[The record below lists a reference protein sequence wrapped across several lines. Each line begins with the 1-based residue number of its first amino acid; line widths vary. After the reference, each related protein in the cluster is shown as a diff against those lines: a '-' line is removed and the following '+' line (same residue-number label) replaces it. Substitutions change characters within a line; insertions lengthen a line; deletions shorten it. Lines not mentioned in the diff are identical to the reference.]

1 MSIKIN
7 TIPEAHEIL
16 MGQLPE
22 WFKPVVE
29 YIAIMQAYAAQLSGI
44 ESAAG
49 KIENNF
55 FPQTADSKTLK
66 YWESLIGLTA
76 RNGDSLAFRRD
87 RVMMR
92 LNQKA
97 PITYWHLRDRMTELF
112 GDDYSLR
119 VDPQTCKI
127 IISVTSSRYGAIDL
141 LYDVINEL
149 VPTHLLVIANQEVTN
164 NTDSD
169 RYAAM
174 IITHIR
180 EHNIY
185 GSAADAEQEFD
196 NTTYAGAVFGIG
208 VIQHI

>member
-1 MSIKIN
+1 MSIKVN
-7 TIPEAHEIL
+7 TIPEVHEIL
-16 MGQLPE
+16 MDQLPE
-22 WFKPVVE
+22 WFKPVAE

-49 KIENNF
+49 QVEKNF
-55 FPQTADSKTLK
+55 FPQTADSESLK

-76 RNGDSLAFRRD
+76 RAGDTLAFRRD

-112 GDDYSLR
+112 GNDYSLK
-119 VDPQTCKI
+119 VDPQACKI

-149 VPTHLLVIANQEVTN
+149 VPTHLLVLANQEVTN
-164 NTDSD
+164 YTDSD

-180 EHNIY
+180 EQNIY
-185 GSAADAEQEFD
+185 GSAADAEQEFS